1 MPSLPSKPAGAHGR
15 VQNVTPENAGWTYV
29 GFDPYRLG
37 EGAAAAGDGRC
48 GADSPR
54 GCPGV

>member
-37 EGAAAAGDGRC
+37 EGAAAAGDGDVVLIPQ
-48 GADSPR
+48 GL
-54 GCPGV
+54 PGV